1 MSEMASKLT
10 PNAIRLIEGNNLG
23 FLATLL
29 PDGSPHVTPVWVDH
43 EGDIVLVNTSVGRVK
58 QRNIERD
65 PRVMIAIAD
74 SNNPYDRVIIRGRV
88 QQTYEEAEAHIDKL
102 ANKYTGAKKY
112 QRSSPTEK
120 RVILK
125 IEPQKIL

>member
-1 MSEMASKLT
+1 MPLKLT
-10 PNAIRLIEGNNLG
+10 PNAIRLIEGNNIG

-58 QRNIERD
+58 QKNIERD

-74 SNNPYDRVIIRGRV
+74 SKNPYDRVIIRGRV
-88 QQTYEEAEAHIDKL
+88 QQTYEDAETHIDKL

-125 IEPQKIL
+125 IEPQKIGR

>member
-1 MSEMASKLT
+1 MASKLT

-74 SNNPYDRVIIRGRV
+74 SKNPYDRVIIRGRV
-88 QQTYEEAEAHIDKL
+88 RQTYEEAEAHIDKL

>member
-1 MSEMASKLT
+1 MASKLT

-58 QRNIERD
+58 QRNIEKD

-74 SNNPYDRVIIRGRV
+74 SKNPYDRVIIRGRV

-112 QRSSPTEK
+112 QRSSPTER

-125 IEPQKIL
+125 IEPQKIS

>member
-1 MSEMASKLT
+1 MASKLT
-10 PNAIRLIEGNNLG
+10 PNAIRLIEGNDLG

-74 SNNPYDRVIIRGRV
+74 SKNPYDRVIIRGRV
-88 QQTYEEAEAHIDKL
+88 QQTY
-102 ANKYTGAKKY
+102 
-112 QRSSPTEK
+112 
-120 RVILK
+120 
-125 IEPQKIL
+125 

>member
-1 MSEMASKLT
+1 MTSKLT

-23 FLATLL
+23 FLATIL

-58 QRNIERD
+58 QKNIERD

-74 SNNPYDRVIIRGRV
+74 SKNPYDRVIIRGRV
-88 QQTYEEAEAHIDKL
+88 QQTYKDAEAHIDKL

-120 RVILK
+120 HVILK
-125 IEPQKIL
+125 IEPQKIS

>member
-1 MSEMASKLT
+1 MASKLT

-74 SNNPYDRVIIRGRV
+74 SKNPYDRVIIRGRV

>member
-1 MSEMASKLT
+1 
-10 PNAIRLIEGNNLG
+10 
-23 FLATLL
+23 
-29 PDGSPHVTPVWVDH
+29 VWVDH

-58 QRNIERD
+58 QKNIERD

-74 SNNPYDRVIIRGRV
+74 SKNPYDRVIIRGRV
-88 QQTYEEAEAHIDKL
+88 QQTYKDAEAHIDKL

-125 IEPQKIL
+125 IEPQKIS

>member
-1 MSEMASKLT
+1 MASKLT

-74 SNNPYDRVIIRGRV
+74 SKNPYDRVIIRGRV
-88 QQTYEEAEAHIDKL
+88 QQTYEEAHIDKL

-125 IEPQKIL
+125 IEPQKIS

>member
-1 MSEMASKLT
+1 VSEMTSKLT

-23 FLATLL
+23 FLATIL

-58 QRNIERD
+58 QKNIERD

-74 SNNPYDRVIIRGRV
+74 SKNPYDRVIIRGRV
-88 QQTYEEAEAHIDKL
+88 QQTYKDAEAHIDKL

-125 IEPQKIL
+125 IEPQKIS

>member
-74 SNNPYDRVIIRGRV
+74 SKNPYDRVIIRGRV

>member
-1 MSEMASKLT
+1 MTSKLT

-23 FLATLL
+23 FLATIL

-58 QRNIERD
+58 QKNIERD

-74 SNNPYDRVIIRGRV
+74 SKNPYDRVIIRGRV
-88 QQTYEEAEAHIDKL
+88 QQTYKDAEAHIDKL

-125 IEPQKIL
+125 IEPQKIS